1 MALTHITDEARTGK
15 GVTGLSDTPGLTT
28 AVLQEKFDEL
38 GNLAI
43 DGTNKALDELESKYG
58 ASNIGAIVPS
68 GISASD
74 NVQGILNAM
83 AFTVNS
89 MSSKSHQ
96 HANKAVLDGITQSLK
111 DGYDKV
117 SNTFSGADTFD
128 QTVEDSKTSV
138 PSGAAIVSY
147 LKGIDAKKIIVDI
160 VYPVGSVYMSAMNI
174 SPSSVLGGTW
184 ETINPGIASVF
195 AWKRTK

>member
-28 AVLQEKFDEL
+28 AALQEKFDEL

-96 HANKAVLDGITQSLK
+96 HANKAVLDGISQASK

>member
-1 MALTHITDEARTGK
+1 MAFTHITDEARAGK

-28 AVLQEKFDEL
+28 AALQEKFDEL

-68 GISASD
+68 GISASE

-96 HANKAVLDGITQSLK
+96 HANKAVLDGISQALK

-117 SNTFSGADTFD
+117 SNTFSDADTFD

-138 PSGAAIVSY
+138 PSGAAVVSY
-147 LKGIDAKKIIVDI
+147 LKGIDVKKIIVDI

>member
-28 AVLQEKFDEL
+28 AALQEKFDEL

-68 GISASD
+68 GISASE

-96 HANKAVLDGITQSLK
+96 HANKAVLDGISQALK

-117 SNTFSGADTFD
+117 SNTFSDADTFD

-138 PSGAAIVSY
+138 PSGAAVVSY
-147 LKGIDAKKIIVDI
+147 LKGIDVKKIIVDI

>member
-28 AVLQEKFDEL
+28 AALQEKFDEL

-96 HANKAVLDGITQSLK
+96 HANKAVLDGISQALK

-128 QTVEDSKTSV
+128 QTVEDSTTSV

>member
-28 AVLQEKFDEL
+28 AALQEKFDEL

-96 HANKAVLDGITQSLK
+96 HANKAVLDGISQTLK

-128 QTVEDSKTSV
+128 QTVEDSTTSV

-147 LKGIDAKKIIVDI
+147 LKGIDVKKIIVDI

-184 ETINPGIASVF
+184 ETINTGIASVF

>member
-1 MALTHITDEARTGK
+1 M
-15 GVTGLSDTPGLTT
+15 
-28 AVLQEKFDEL
+28 
-38 GNLAI
+38 
-43 DGTNKALDELESKYG
+43 
-58 ASNIGAIVPS
+58 PS

-74 NVQGILNAM
+74 NVQGILNTI

-96 HANKAVLDGITQSLK
+96 HANKAVLDGISQALK

-128 QTVEDSKTSV
+128 QTVEDSTTSV

-147 LKGIDAKKIIVDI
+147 LKGIDVKKIVVDI

-184 ETINPGIASVF
+184 ETINLGIASVF

>member
-28 AVLQEKFDEL
+28 AALQEKFDEL

-68 GISASD
+68 GISANE

-96 HANKAVLDGITQSLK
+96 HANKAVLDGISQALK

-117 SNTFSGADTFD
+117 SNTFSSADTFD

-138 PSGAAIVSY
+138 PSGAAVVSY
-147 LKGIDAKKIIVDI
+147 LKGIDVKKIIVDI

-174 SPSSVLGGTW
+174 SPSSALGGTW

>member
-1 MALTHITDEARTGK
+1 MAFTHITDEARTGK

-28 AVLQEKFDEL
+28 AALQEKFDEL

-68 GISASD
+68 GISASE

-96 HANKAVLDGITQSLK
+96 HANKAVLDGISQALK

-117 SNTFSGADTFD
+117 SNTFSDADTFD

-138 PSGAAIVSY
+138 PSGAAVVSY
-147 LKGIDAKKIIVDI
+147 LKGIDVKKIIVDI

>member
-28 AVLQEKFDEL
+28 AALQEKFDEL

-96 HANKAVLDGITQSLK
+96 HANKAVLDGISQALK

-117 SNTFSGADTFD
+117 SNTFSDADTFD

-138 PSGAAIVSY
+138 PSGAAVVSY
-147 LKGIDAKKIIVDI
+147 LKGIDVKKIIVDI

>member
-28 AVLQEKFDEL
+28 AALQEKFDEL

-68 GISASD
+68 GISASE
-74 NVQGILNAM
+74 NVQGILNVM

-96 HANKAVLDGITQSLK
+96 HANKAVLDGISQALK

-117 SNTFSGADTFD
+117 SNTFFGADTFD

-138 PSGAAIVSY
+138 PSGAAVVSY
-147 LKGIDAKKIIVDI
+147 LKGIDVKKIIVDI
-160 VYPVGSVYMSAMNI
+160 VYPVGAVYMSAMNI

-184 ETINPGIASVF
+184 AVINVGIASVF
-195 AWKRTK
+195 AWKRTE